1 MKPISISE
9 QMMFNTVKLSTSI
22 GSGTGFFFAYNIDNK
37 QYPVIITNKHV
48 VNNKTQEKVTFVLHL
63 KNQDGSST
71 ENIDIEYDTNWHFHS
86 KYDLCFCFI
95 NPIFELVKQQTGKD
109 VFYITNLEEIIP
121 SQSKL
126 DELSQLEEVVMI
138 GYPIGLSDAK
148 NNFPI
153 FRKGYT
159 ATHPAIDFNGDKIGL
174 VDMACFPG
182 SSGSPI
188 FILNEHGY
196 ADKKGNIYLAEQRVI
211 LLGIQFSVP
220 VYNAEGNI
228 QIITSNPTMHISTQ
242 QMTNLGY
249 YIKAEE
255 LLEFKNIIKQVVK
268 NSSC

>member
-9 QMMFNTVKLSTSI
+9 QMMFNTVKISTLA
-22 GSGTGFFFAYNIDNK
+22 GSGTGFFFTFNVNDVS
-37 QYPVIITNKHV
+37 YPVIITNKHV
-48 VNNKTQEKVTFVLHL
+48 VNNKKQEKVTFVLHL
-63 KNQDGSST
+63 KNQDESST
-71 ENIDIEYDTNWHFHS
+71 ENIAIEYETVWYFHS

-95 NPIFELVKQQTGKD
+95 NPVFERVKQQTGKD
-109 VFYITNLEEIIP
+109 VFFVTNVEEIIP
-121 SQSKL
+121 SQNKL

-138 GYPIGLSDAK
+138 GYPIGLTDSK

-153 FRKGYT
+153 FRKGFT
-159 ATHPAIDFNGDKIGL
+159 ATHPAIDFEGEKIGL

-188 FILNEHGY
+188 FVLNENGY
-196 ADKKGNIYLAEQRVI
+196 ADKNGTIYFERRVI

-242 QMTNLGY
+242 QMTNLGF
-249 YIKAEE
+249 YIKASE
-255 LLEFKNIIKQVVK
+255 LLEFKETIKLIVQ
-268 NSSC
+268 NH

>member
-9 QMMFNTVKLSTSI
+9 QMMFNTVKLSTSSR
-22 GSGTGFFFAYNIDNK
+22 SGTGFFFTYSIDNK

-48 VNNKTQEKVTFVLHL
+48 VNNKTQEEVVFTLHL
-63 KNQDGSST
+63 KNEDDSST
-71 ENIDIEYDTNWHFHS
+71 ENQNIAYNTNWYFHS

-95 NPIFELVKQQTGKD
+95 NPIFELVKQKTGKD
-109 VFYITNLEEIIP
+109 VFYRTIEETLIP
-121 SQSKL
+121 SFEQLK
-126 DELSQLEEVVMI
+126 ELSQLEEVVMI
-138 GYPIGLSDAK
+138 GYPIGLFDKK

-159 ATHPAIDFNGDKIGL
+159 ATHPAIDFDGKNIGL

-196 ADKKGNIYLAEQRVI
+196 SDKKGNVHLGSTRVM
-211 LLGIQFSVP
+211 LLGIQFAVP
-220 VYNAEGNI
+220 VYNSSGNI
-228 QIITSNPTMHISTQ
+228 EIKTQNPTLSINTQ

-249 YIKAEE
+249 YIKSNE
-255 LLEFKNIIKQVVK
+255 LFEFKELIKK
-268 NSSC
+268 GISY

>member
-9 QMMFNTVKLSTSI
+9 QMMFNTVKLSTST
-22 GSGTGFFFAYNIDNK
+22 GSGTGFFFTFEIDNIR
-37 QYPVIITNKHV
+37 YPVIITNKHV
-48 VNNKTQEKVTFVLHL
+48 VNNKTQEKVTFALHL
-63 KNQDGSST
+63 RNPDESST
-71 ENIDIEYDTNWHFHS
+71 DNIEIEYDTNWYFHS

-95 NPIFELVKQQTGKD
+95 KPVFELVKQKTGKE
-109 VFYITNLEEIIP
+109 VFFRTNSEDIIP
-121 SQSKL
+121 NQSKL

-138 GYPIGLSDAK
+138 GYPIGLTDRK

-159 ATHPAIDFNGDKIGL
+159 ATHPAIDFEGEKIGL

-196 ADKKGNIYLAEQRVI
+196 SDKQGNIYLDCKRVF

-220 VYNAEGNI
+220 VYNSEGNI
-228 QIITSNPTMHISTQ
+228 QIITANPTMHISTQ
-242 QMTNLGY
+242 QMTNLGF
-249 YIKAEE
+249 YIKSTE
-255 LLEFKNIIKQVVK
+255 LLEFKETIKHIEQ
-268 NSSC
+268 SH

>member
-9 QMMFNTVKLSTSI
+9 AMMFNTVKLTTSK
-22 GSGTGFFFAYNIDNK
+22 GCGTGFFFTFNVDDNL
-37 QYPVIITNKHV
+37 YPVIITNKHV
-48 VNNKTQEKVTFVLHL
+48 VNNKTQETVTFALHL
-63 KNQDGSST
+63 KNDDDSST
-71 ENIDIEYDTNWHFHS
+71 ENVNVEYNTNWYFHS

-95 NPIFELVKQQTGKD
+95 NPIFELVKQQTGKE
-109 VFYITNLEEIIP
+109 VFYRTNLEEIIP
-121 SQSKL
+121 SQNKL

-138 GYPIGLSDAK
+138 GYPIGLTDNK

-153 FRKGYT
+153 FRKGFT
-159 ATHPAIDFNGDKIGL
+159 ATHPAIDFDGEKTGL

-196 ADKKGNIYLAEQRVI
+196 ADKQGNIYLDGKRLF

-228 QIITSNPTMHISTQ
+228 QIITAKPIMHVSTQ
-242 QMTNLGY
+242 QMTNLGF
-249 YIKAEE
+249 YIKASE
-255 LLEFKNIIKQVVK
+255 LLEFKEMIEQIVQKQ
-268 NSSC
+268 

>member
-9 QMMFNTVKLSTSI
+9 QMMFNTVKLSTST
-22 GSGTGFFFAYNIDNK
+22 GSGTGFFFTFHLENK

-48 VNNKTQEKVTFVLHL
+48 VNNKTQEEVTFTLHL
-63 KNQDGSST
+63 KNEDDSST
-71 ENIDIEYDTNWHFHS
+71 ENLNIVYNTNWYFHS

-109 VFYITNLEEIIP
+109 VFYRTNLEEIIP
-121 SQSKL
+121 SQNKL

-138 GYPIGLSDAK
+138 GYPIGLTDSK

-153 FRKGYT
+153 FRKGFT
-159 ATHPAIDFNGDKIGL
+159 ATHPAIDFEGQKIGL

-196 ADKKGNIYLAEQRVI
+196 ADKKGNIYLDGRRVI

-242 QMTNLGY
+242 QMTNLGF
-249 YIKAEE
+249 YIKASE
-255 LLEFKNIIKQVVK
+255 LLEFKETIKRIEQ
-268 NSSC
+268 SH